1 MEAVF
6 ALVVGIFFATSVYLM
21 LSKNIIRILLGVSVF
36 GNAVNLFIFTCG
48 RLTAAAPPI
57 LSDSGAGSRDPE
69 LAAGM
74 EPVSQGAD
82 QALHHGMD
90 LAANVANPL
99 PQALILTA
107 IVISFSIFAF
117 LLVLAFR
124 AFEVLETDEVD
135 AMRAAEPGH
144 TMPPLGY

>member
-1 MEAVF
+1 MESVF
-6 ALVVGIFFATSVYLM
+6 ALVVGMFFATAIYLM

-36 GNAVNLFIFTCG
+36 GNAVNLFIFTAG

-57 LSDSGAGSRDPE
+57 LAPDGARPADPALVSGIAPVAPQGGAAVETAAEAIAG
-69 LAAGM
+69 
-74 EPVSQGAD
+74 
-82 QALHHGMD
+82 
-90 LAANVANPL
+90 VANPL

-117 LLVLAFR
+117 LLVLAYR

-135 AMRAAEPGH
+135 AMRTAEPGH
-144 TMPPLGY
+144 TLPPLGY